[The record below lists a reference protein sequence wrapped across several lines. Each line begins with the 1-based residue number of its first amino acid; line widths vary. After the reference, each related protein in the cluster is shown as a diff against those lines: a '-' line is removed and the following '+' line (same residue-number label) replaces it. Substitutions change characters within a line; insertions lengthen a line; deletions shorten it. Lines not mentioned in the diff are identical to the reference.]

1 MIKYPQEM
9 IYVNYTKEQLD
20 RIFTV
25 GEQYLK
31 EFSLPSWDDFPTID
45 LYMDQVVVLLNEY
58 LSIFL
63 APKSDVQITS
73 TMINNYVKLKTI
85 PAPVKK
91 RYSKIHLAYLVMVS
105 ILKQTLSMA
114 TISKI
119 IPPDLDEEALKV
131 VYTSFVTNH
140 GKAYS
145 YVSDQ
150 IYSVAKRFFDDDN
163 ATPEKL
169 NDLVLQVAVSANI
182 FKLMTEWISEKTE

>member
-1 MIKYPQEM
+1 MIIYSQEM

-20 RIFTV
+20 DIFV
-25 GEQYLK
+25 VAEKYLK
-31 EFSLPSWDDFPTID
+31 GFSLPSWEDFPNID

-63 APKSDVQITS
+63 SSSDIQITS

-105 ILKQTLSMA
+105 TLKQTLSMD

-119 IPPDLDEEALKV
+119 IPPDLDEESLKV

-150 IYSVAKRFFDDDN
+150 IYSVAKRFFEDDN

-169 NDLVLQVAVSANI
+169 NDLVLQIAVSANI
-182 FKLMTEWISEKTE
+182 FKLMTKWILEKSE